1 VVVGL
6 LLMRQVVK
14 VLRLHTA
21 EVVVVVRA
29 AKAALVLYELPTSR
43 IKQKWQVIHH
53 TKKSVEIP

>member
-1 VVVGL
+1 
-6 LLMRQVVK
+6 MRQVVK

-53 TKKSVEIP
+53 TKKSVEVP